1 MRMIAI
7 SLLALA
13 ACGGD
18 GAESTDAA
26 SSADAAG
33 DAAPTAIGSLF
44 INEVMPSNTTAC
56 ADSFGEFDDWI
67 ELYNAGAADLDLTGY
82 YVTDDMATPMKAQ
95 LPAGLIVP
103 AHGYKLLWA
112 DDQVQGVDHLA
123 FKLDAQGEQF
133 AISAPDGT
141 LIDSLTFGAATSDV
155 AFARLPD
162 GTGDFASCAA
172 STCGAA
178 NGASC
183 AAAAR

>member
-1 MRMIAI
+1 MRILAI
-7 SLLALA
+7 YLLGLA
-13 ACGGD
+13 ACGSD
-18 GAESTDAA
+18 GAES
-26 SSADAAG
+26 ADAALAA
-33 DAAPTAIGSLF
+33 DAAAPTATGSLF
-44 INEVMPSNTTAC
+44 INEVMPSNTAAC

-82 YVTDDMATPMKAQ
+82 YVTDDVATPMKAQ

-103 AHGYKLLWA
+103 AQGFKLLWA

-141 LIDSLTFGAATSDV
+141 LIDSITFGEATSDV